1 MERRSG
7 RGFLGFILGAAT
19 GAVLGILFAPKAGR
33 HTREE
38 IRDKANV
45 ISREV
50 SAKVGE
56 KMDEMKKYVQNLS
69 GDVKSEVRHHKNVMD
84 NKIENL

>member
-50 SAKVGE
+50 CPE
-56 KMDEMKKYVQNLS
+56 PF
-69 GDVKSEVRHHKNVMD
+69 RRC
-84 NKIENL
+84 